1 MNRQEN
7 VNTLN
12 GCWEK
17 MASITKN
24 SVKPR
29 THALNIMREMA

>member
-1 MNRQEN
+1 M
-7 VNTLN
+7 VA
-12 GCWEK
+12 GKK

>member
-1 MNRQEN
+1 MAAAK
-7 VNTLN
+7 
-12 GCWEK
+12 K

-29 THALNIMREMA
+29 THAVNIMREMA